1 MGLPSMS
8 TAWFGEY
15 KGEQFQ
21 NLVPSKSYDPENP
34 YADPVAKLEHR
45 DAVVRAK
52 FVHVAKCQ
60 VCVLRGAFPLPPPTA
75 CVEPFPS
82 RLMGA
87 GQQDWILRV
96 GLCLNSCIQP
106 VHHRTQTPKQFFWSG
121 VRSGRLLRER
131 DTGMCG

>member
-60 VCVLRGAFPLPPPTA
+60 VCVLRGSFPLPPSPSPPTSNRLCGA
-75 CVEPFPS
+75 VPLPFDGRRAA
-82 RLMGA
+82 RLDLASG
-87 GQQDWILRV
+87 
-96 GLCLNSCIQP
+96 P
-106 VHHRTQTPKQFFWSG
+106 VSEFLYPARTSQNPNPKAVF
-121 VRSGRLLRER
+121 LE
-131 DTGMCG
+131 